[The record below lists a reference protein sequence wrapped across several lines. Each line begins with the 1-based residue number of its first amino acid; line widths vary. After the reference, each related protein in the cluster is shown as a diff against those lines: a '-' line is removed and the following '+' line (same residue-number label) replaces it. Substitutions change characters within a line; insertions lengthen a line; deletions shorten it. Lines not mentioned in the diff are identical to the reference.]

1 MDVLLESFK
10 DLSDNHLQKLHDS
23 LIDEAMAGNDEKI
36 FKTVNDLHIIGNV
49 SCLLIGKVLIAVAE
63 RIKQT
68 DDYKSFRDWF
78 LKHKE
83 KIQFSYNTATQYIKI
98 ARRIP
103 DGVAD
108 HIGFKQSLQLIR
120 LPKDEDIIEVAA
132 MIDNDT
138 PVKSVAKCVDA
149 KLASDKAA
157 TESLPTRFKIE
168 SKINSISL
176 SCESDLDLR
185 ALLLWIEDNKI
196 AINEGISNKL
206 DYINKLKDQYSKY
219 AAFDLTLNEMISIG
233 APTTW
238 ENKLKLSKLLHSK
251 YCKRAKPVIF
261 YMKCIVRK
269 NEYMCDNYILKI
281 DVINIVK
288 PYTHSQ
294 RCTRSLPE
302 VLEHKPLRTDQRIL
316 KCYGY
321 FRPKSKKSFYLDE
334 TLPFMPF
341 EDVSD
346 STGGIQ

>member
-1 MDVLLESFK
+1 MDVLHESFN
-10 DLSDNHLQKLHDS
+10 DLSDNNLYKLHDS

-49 SCLLIGKVLIAVAE
+49 SCLLIGKVLIAVEA

-68 DDYKSFRDWF
+68 EDYKSFRDWF
-78 LKHKE
+78 LKHKDR
-83 KIQFSYNTATQYIKI
+83 IQFSYNTATQYIKI

-108 HIGFKQSLQLIR
+108 YIGFKQSLQLIR
-120 LPKDEDIIEVAA
+120 LQKEEDIIEVAA

-138 PVKSVAKCVDA
+138 SVKSVAKCVDA
-149 KLASDKAA
+149 KLASDKAS
-157 TESLPTRFKIE
+157 TESLPTRFTIE
-168 SKINSISL
+168 SKTNSISL
-176 SCESDLDLR
+176 SCDSELDQR
-185 ALLLWIEDNKI
+185 ALLLWIEDNKF
-196 AINEGISNKL
+196 AINEGISDKL

-219 AAFDLTLNEMISIG
+219 AAFNLTLNEMISIG

-238 ENKLKLSKLLHSK
+238 ENKLKLSELLHKK
-251 YCKRAKPVIF
+251 YCKRAKPVVF

-269 NEYMCDNYILKI
+269 KEYMCDNYILRI

-294 RCTRSLPE
+294 RCTLTVPE

-316 KCYGY
+316 KCHGY
-321 FRPKSKKSFYLDE
+321 FRLKSNKPFYLDE
-334 TLPFMPF
+334 TFPFMPI
-341 EDVSD
+341 EDVSGN
-346 STGGIQ
+346 SGGIQ